1 MASILFYCPQMKTLA
16 ERIVKQDLDITL
28 GRIAWGK
35 FEDGWPNIFIPKVS
49 GVRRKNVAF
58 LASLDTPAD
67 VFAQLSVIYKLP
79 SSGAQEIKVILPF
92 YVTGTME
99 RADNE
104 SQVVTA
110 KTLARMLSASGQNRS
125 GPIEIVLYDV
135 HSLGLSNYFGDN
147 VITRYKSGTK
157 YLKKKLENMDV
168 SIGFPDFGAYKRFCG
183 MFDGGESYAKALK
196 AAYES
201 DPGVDVSILDLD
213 PDELPRE
220 GERKFPMVICEKVRD
235 GNKRIVHVKEG
246 EVSGRHVVII
256 DDLIRTGTTMLECRD
271 ALMKAGAA
279 KVSLYSTHGV
289 FPMESWRKFVD
300 AGFERIWI
308 TDSCPYTAKAVEGV
322 EPFEIL
328 SLDASIARVIAE
340 VQQ

>member
-1 MASILFYCPQMKTLA
+1 MASILFYCPQMEPLA
-16 ERIVKQDLDITL
+16 RRIAKQDLDITL
-28 GRIAWGK
+28 GKIAWGK

-58 LASLDTPAD
+58 LASLDSPAD

-92 YVTGTME
+92 YVTGTLE

-110 KTLARMLSASGQNRS
+110 KTLARMLSATALCRS

-157 YLKKKLENMDV
+157 YLKKKLEGLDV
-168 SIGFPDFGAYKRFCG
+168 SIGFPDYGAYKRFCG

-201 DPGVDVSILDLD
+201 DPSVDQSLLDVD
-213 PDELPRE
+213 ADDLPRE
-220 GERKFPMVICEKVRD
+220 GDRKFPMVICEKVRD
-235 GNKRIVHVKEG
+235 GDKRYVHVKEG
-246 EVSGRHVVII
+246 EVRGRHIVII
-256 DDLIRTGTTMLECRD
+256 DDLIRTGTTILECRE
-271 ALMKAGAA
+271 ALVKAGAA
-279 KVSLYSTHGV
+279 KVSVFSTHGV
-289 FPMESWRKFVD
+289 FPNESWKKFVD
-300 AGFERIWI
+300 AGFEKVWI
-308 TDSCPYTAKAVEGV
+308 TDSCPHTAKAVEGV
-322 EPFEIL
+322 EPFEVL